1 MSNRSSRDRI
11 PSGDLTAYERWELP
25 LLDEEGARRPGMTQ
39 AEEEVKPLTAEDLEA
54 IHNEAY
60 QDGYNE
66 GFELGK
72 KEGMDQGAREGYRLG
87 EEEGRAAGREAGHQ
101 QALDETRQAMEQKQS
116 QLDQLMESLVKPI
129 DQQRDSVETATLNL
143 VMALAR
149 AVIQRELSMDSSQ
162 IRSLVHDALDTLPGA
177 DEQVRISVNPE
188 DAEAVREA
196 LTHHDARTRVI
207 ENERI
212 HPGGCKVENSQSLVD
227 FTVEKRFQKVVQ
239 AMLDQQLSDDD
250 SGEHSE
256 LDAMMGELSDY
267 HRDVLEDTPE
277 QIRDQESASDSEPEP
292 ERSEAVV
299 GPEAEPREPDDEPEA
314 GSSVDYPGAQHSDDG
329 EAPDDGTR

>member
-25 LLDEEGARRPGMTQ
+25 LLDEEGGRKPGMTQ
-39 AEEEVKPLTAEDLEA
+39 AEEDVKPLTAEDLEA

-87 EEEGRAAGREAGHQ
+87 EEEGRAAGRETGHQ
-101 QALDETRQAMEQKQS
+101 QALDETRQAMEQKQN

-129 DQQRDSVETATLNL
+129 DQQRDSVEAATLNL
-143 VMALAR
+143 VMALSR

-162 IRSLVHDALDTLPGA
+162 IRALVHDALDILPGA

-196 LTHHDARTRVI
+196 VTHHDARTRVI
-207 ENERI
+207 ENERV

-239 AMLDQQLSDDD
+239 SMLDQQLSDDD

-267 HRDVLEDTPE
+267 HRDVLEETPE
-277 QIRDQESASDSEPEP
+277 QIRNQEPEP
-292 ERSEAVV
+292 ESERSEAVADPEAEPRKPDD
-299 GPEAEPREPDDEPEA
+299 GPEAEPDAEHQ
-314 GSSVDYPGAQHSDDG
+314 GSQHSGDEEDG
-329 EAPDDGTR
+329 DDGTG

>member
-25 LLDEEGARRPGMTQ
+25 LLDEEGGRKPSVTQ
-39 AEEEVKPLTAEDLEA
+39 GEEEVKPLTAEDLEA

-60 QDGYNE
+60 QDGYSE

-87 EEEGRAAGREAGHQ
+87 EEEGQAAGRETGHQ
-101 QALDETRQAMEQKQS
+101 QALDETRQAMEEKQA

-129 DQQRDSVETATLNL
+129 DQQRDSVEAATLNL
-143 VMALAR
+143 VMALSR
-149 AVIQRELSMDSSQ
+149 AVIQRELSIDSSQ
-162 IRSLVHDALDTLPGA
+162 ITNLVRDALDTLPGA
-177 DEQVRISVNPE
+177 DEQVRISVNPD
-188 DAEAVREA
+188 DAEAVRQAVIHHEA
-196 LTHHDARTRVI
+196 STRVI

-227 FTVEKRFQKVVQ
+227 FSVEKRFQKVVQ
-239 AMLDQQLSDDD
+239 SMLDQQLSDDD
-250 SGEHSE
+250 TGEHSE

-267 HRDVLEDTPE
+267 HRDVLEEKPAQVSEQQAETDTSE
-277 QIRDQESASDSEPEP
+277 VESEPEP
-292 ERSEAVV
+292 
-299 GPEAEPREPDDEPEA
+299 PEESEPDEAPLDPQDPVADQSADDE
-314 GSSVDYPGAQHSDDG
+314 D
-329 EAPDDGTR
+329 PDDGSR